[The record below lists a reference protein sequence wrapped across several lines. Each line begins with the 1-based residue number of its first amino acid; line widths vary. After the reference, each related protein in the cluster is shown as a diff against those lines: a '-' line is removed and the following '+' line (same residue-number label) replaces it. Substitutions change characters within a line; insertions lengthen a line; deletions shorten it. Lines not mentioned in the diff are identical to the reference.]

1 MSSQQAT
8 STSYDFVVVGGGT
21 AGLVIA
27 NRLTENPDCTVL
39 VLEAG
44 ANRIGD
50 PKINT
55 PGLTTLMY
63 EDPDYDWA
71 FSTVPQVRKSSI

>member
-1 MSSQQAT
+1 MT
-8 STSYDFVVVGGGT
+8 SKTSPIEYDLVIVGGGT

-27 NRLTENPDCTVL
+27 NRLTENPETNVL

-55 PGLTTLMY
+55 PGLATLLY
-63 EDPDYDWA
+63 DDPDYDWG
-71 FSTVPQVRKSSI
+71 FSTVPQV